1 MTPQQA
7 DQAEAVALK
16 MAIHH
21 TESIQALA
29 QRIGCTPFMV
39 LLAAYEA
46 VYSWWTGCEDTII
59 GIPVAGRS
67 HADLQ
72 RTTGLLLNVVPLRG
86 RQAAGLSFAEWLAG
100 VKQRLIDVLHHSN
113 YPAELL
119 VEELDEQGLIT
130 WEPTRHPLFDTL
142 FVMQDITDSTAG
154 AGGLCWQPVSHNIRA
169 AKLDLA
175 VQVEESDGAYV
186 LTFEY
191 RSALFLQAAIQRLAA
206 YMEQVLAG
214 AVEAPDAAVLA
225 LISSGG
231 AAHVPTA
238 LAADESQQE
247 SIGSS
252 AVPDLFE
259 DAFDF

>member
-1 MTPQQA
+1 
-7 DQAEAVALK
+7 
-16 MAIHH
+16 
-21 TESIQALA
+21 
-29 QRIGCTPFMV
+29 
-39 LLAAYEA
+39 
-46 VYSWWTGCEDTII
+46 
-59 GIPVAGRS
+59 
-67 HADLQ
+67 
-72 RTTGLLLNVVPLRG
+72 
-86 RQAAGLSFAEWLAG
+86 
-100 VKQRLIDVLHHSN
+100 
-113 YPAELL
+113 
-119 VEELDEQGLIT
+119 
-130 WEPTRHPLFDTL
+130 
-142 FVMQDITDSTAG
+142 
-154 AGGLCWQPVSHNIRA
+154 
-169 AKLDLA
+169 
-175 VQVEESDGAYV
+175 VEESDGAYV